1 MTRTVAP
8 LVAVLASCALWAGCS
23 GTQSV
28 LAPAGPQAG
37 AIARLW
43 WFFCTVL
50 SVIYVVVIAVTLV
63 GVFRRRRAEPAADGA
78 PMYGSPAAGAP
89 VIARSDTSDSRI
101 RSVIVALTGV
111 TVLILI
117 VFLFSTI
124 STGRAIAALASRDD
138 YVEIEVTGH
147 QWWWEVEYKHAIP
160 SKQVT
165 TANEIHLPLNQRV
178 LIRTASSDVI
188 HSLWIPNLHGKR
200 DLIPGRTSEMW
211 LQADTPGVYRGQC
224 AEFCGLEHAKMAL
237 LVVAEPQ
244 STFNAWLD
252 QQRQPGASPRTDLAA
267 QGQQVFLSGPCA
279 LCHKVTGTPAG
290 SRVGPDLTHFA
301 SRRTIAAGLAP
312 NTPGYLG
319 AWIADPQH
327 LKPGARMPSMALDSE
342 DVQALIAYL
351 RTLK

>member
-1 MTRTVAP
+1 MKRAISLAITVAVP
-8 LVAVLASCALWAGCS
+8 AAAAACS
-23 GTQSV
+23 GTQSA

-43 WFFCTVL
+43 WFFVAVL
-50 SVIYVVVIAVTLV
+50 GVVYVLVIGAALA
-63 GVFRRRRAEPAADGA
+63 GVFRRRRGEPAPDGA
-78 PMYGSPAAGAP
+78 LLYGSPSAGAP
-89 VIARSDTSDSRI
+89 IAARSDSSERRLI
-101 RSVIVALTGV
+101 SVIVISTAV
-111 TVLILI
+111 TVVILL

-124 STGRAIAALASRDD
+124 STGRAIAALASRGD

-147 QWWWEVEYKHAIP
+147 QWWWEVEYKHALP
-160 SKQVT
+160 SKQAS

-178 LIRTASSDVI
+178 LIRTNSTDVI

-200 DLIPGRTSEMW
+200 DLIPGRPSEFW
-211 LQADTPGVYRGQC
+211 LLADKAGVYRGQC

-244 STFNAWLD
+244 STFNTWLE
-252 QQRQPGASPRTDLAA
+252 QQRQPARSPATDLAS
-267 QGQQVFLSGPCA
+267 QGQQVFLTGPCA
-279 LCHKVTGTPAG
+279 LCHKIAGTPAG

-301 SRRTIAAGLAP
+301 SRRTIAAGVAP

-319 AWIADPQH
+319 AWITDPQH

-351 RTLK
+351 HSLK

>member
-1 MTRTVAP
+1 MTRTATLSLSIAGVLLAVA
-8 LVAVLASCALWAGCS
+8 CS
-23 GTQSV
+23 GTQSA

-43 WFFCTVL
+43 WFFFVVL
-50 SVIYVVVIAVTLV
+50 SAIYVIVIATTLV
-63 GVFRRRRAEPAADGA
+63 GVFRKRRAEPAPDGA
-78 PMYGSPAAGAP
+78 PLYGSPSTGAP
-89 VIARSDTSDSRI
+89 IEARSDSSER
-101 RSVIVALTGV
+101 RLASVIVVATGA
-111 TVLILI
+111 TILILI

-124 STGRAIAALASRDD
+124 STGRAMAALASRDD
-138 YVEIEVTGH
+138 FVEIEVTGH

-178 LIRTASSDVI
+178 LIRTNSTDVI

-211 LQADTPGVYRGQC
+211 LQADKPGVYRGQC

-244 STFNAWLD
+244 SAFNAWLD
-252 QQRQPGASPRTDLAA
+252 GQRQPARSPATDLAA
-267 QGQQVFLSGPCA
+267 QGQTIFLSGPCA
-279 LCHKVTGTPAG
+279 LCHKITGTPAG
-290 SRVGPDLTHFA
+290 SRVGPDLTHVA
-301 SRRTIAAGLAP
+301 SRRTIAAGVAP
-312 NTPGYLG
+312 NTPGYLA

-327 LKPGARMPSMALDSE
+327 LKPGARMPALALDSE

-351 RTLK
+351 QTLK

>member
-1 MTRTVAP
+1 MTRKAILAIA
-8 LVAVLASCALWAGCS
+8 LVAGAVAAACS
-23 GTQSV
+23 GTQSA
-28 LAPAGPQAG
+28 LAPAGPA
-37 AIARLW
+37 AASIARLW
-43 WFFCTVL
+43 WFFFAIL
-50 SVIYVVVIAVTLV
+50 SAIYVIVMAATLAA
-63 GVFRRRRAEPAADGA
+63 VFRKRRAAAADDGA
-78 PMYGSPAAGAP
+78 PMYGSPSAGAP
-89 VIARSDTSDSRI
+89 IEARSDVSERRLVSI
-101 RSVIVALTGV
+101 IVISTAV
-111 TVLILI
+111 TVFILI

-124 STGRAIAALASRDD
+124 STGRALAALASRDD

-178 LIRTASSDVI
+178 LIRTNSSDVI

-200 DLIPGRTSEMW
+200 DLIPGRTSELW
-211 LQADTPGVYRGQC
+211 LQADKAGVYRGQC

-244 STFNAWLD
+244 SVFNAWLD
-252 QQRQPGASPRTDLAA
+252 QQRQPARAPANDLAA
-267 QGQQVFLSGPCA
+267 QGQGIFLSGPCA
-279 LCHKVTGTPAG
+279 LCHKITGTPAG

-301 SRRTIAAGLAP
+301 SRRTIAAGVAP

-319 AWIADPQH
+319 AWITDPQH

-351 RTLK
+351 QTLK